1 VVRCLSRVLERCG
14 PAFVRVVLGIFELE
28 AAGSAKPEAVAKR
41 KRAAEELDADRDGD
55 GENDLNGGSGDSS
68 GRRVGVLARATGQ
81 SGTPVPGRKAPQRL
95 GRVESLLGQEPG
107 AVAAR
112 ITPSTHGSGGRSG
125 GRKASAAVIVVDL
138 RDQLSR
144 VDKRLVTMLFH
155 AWMRCI
161 RYLDNVS
168 GVQPVCA
175 VDKTVV
181 QLTHLL
187 GAFLSAF
194 LDHLRPQDCEVVL
207 SDAADAVHEYILRCN
222 TASWSPVL
230 RMSESLFAFLESRQN
245 ESSA

>member
-1 VVRCLSRVLERCG
+1 MSRALERCG
-14 PAFVRVVLGIFELE
+14 PAFVRVVLGIFEAETVAL
-28 AAGSAKPEAVAKR
+28 AKPEAVAKR
-41 KRAAEELDADRDGD
+41 KRAAEEMETDRDGD
-55 GENDLNGGSGDSS
+55 GEDDLNGGRGDSS
-68 GRRVGVLARATGQ
+68 GHRDGVLARGTGQ
-81 SGTPVPGRKAPQRL
+81 SGTGTTPVPGRKAPQRL
-95 GRVESLLGQEPG
+95 GRGDSVLGQEPG

-112 ITPSTHGSGGRSG
+112 ITPSTHSSGGRTG

-144 VDKRLVTMLFH
+144 VNKRLVTMLFH

-161 RYLDNVS
+161 RYLDKVT

-187 GAFLSAF
+187 GAFLGAF
-194 LDHLRPQDCEVVL
+194 LDHLKPQDCEVVL

>member
-1 VVRCLSRVLERCG
+1 MSRALERCG
-14 PAFVRVVLGIFELE
+14 PAFVRVVLGIFE
-28 AAGSAKPEAVAKR
+28 AQTVVSAKPEAAAKR
-41 KRAAEELDADRDGD
+41 KRAEEMETDRDGD
-55 GENDLNGGSGDSS
+55 GEDDFNGGSGDRD
-68 GRRVGVLARATGQ
+68 GTVARGTGQ
-81 SGTPVPGRKAPQRL
+81 SGTTPVPGRKPPQRL

-144 VDKRLVTMLFH
+144 VDKHLVTQLFH

-161 RYLDNVS
+161 RYLDKVT
-168 GVQPVCA
+168 GAQPMSA
-175 VDKTVV
+175 VNRTVV
-181 QLTHLL
+181 RLAHLL

-194 LDHLRPQDCEVVL
+194 LDHLKPQDCEVIL